1 MTELIKPMNKST
13 QSYQIRKDHKTT
25 QWSGGS
31 TTELFIYPE
40 NSQYKTGD
48 YQFRLSTATVEVEE
62 SIFTSLPSVD
72 RTLMVLEGEMEL
84 DHANHHTALL
94 KPLDSDQFKGDW
106 TTSSKGRCVDFNLMC
121 KSGTQGAI
129 KGYNLAENSELEI
142 EPEGEMTFIF
152 LYRGAI
158 EADKLTMN
166 QGELLIAHP
175 TSSNINL
182 RAIRPSTFVV
192 VSIKYLP

>member
-1 MTELIKPMNKST
+1 
-13 QSYQIRKDHKTT
+13 
-25 QWSGGS
+25 
-31 TTELFIYPE
+31 
-40 NSQYKTGD
+40 
-48 YQFRLSTATVEVEE
+48 
-62 SIFTSLPSVD
+62 
-72 RTLMVLEGEMEL
+72 MEL
-84 DHANHHTALL
+84 EHANHHSALL

-142 EPEGEMTFIF
+142 KPEGEMTFIF

-158 EADKLTMN
+158 EADKLTMD

-175 TSSNINL
+175 TSSNISL
-182 RAIRPSTFVV
+182 RANRRSTFVV
-192 VSIKYLP
+192 VSLKYLL